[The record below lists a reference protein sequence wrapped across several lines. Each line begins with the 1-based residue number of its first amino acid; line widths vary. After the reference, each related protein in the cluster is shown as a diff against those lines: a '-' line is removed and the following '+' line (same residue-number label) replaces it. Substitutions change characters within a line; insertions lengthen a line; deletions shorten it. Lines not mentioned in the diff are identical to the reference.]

1 MIFVEQ
7 FEKRFNGR
15 EGVPTLSFSNWLIA
29 TLPSMLLFIWSMLLL
44 LLLLLLMIM
53 VHYDDDDDSNAY
65 CYHYHYHYH
74 YHQLF
79 S

>member
-44 LLLLLLMIM
+44 LLLLLMIM